1 MARALGAGAK
11 FSIVYGYVNSLE
23 IGEIM
28 VINVPVY
35 IRHFYDETNPVDG
48 YLGIAA
54 INHMVTSV
62 DYGNMKLTLD
72 RQQKNQETPQSTA
85 TPNPSA
91 GMVTTPPTINIPIR
105 TTASGFLSGEV
116 LIDVFTTPLNF

>member
-72 RQQKNQETPQSTA
+72 RQRKDQETHQSTA
-85 TPNPSA
+85 TPNPIPNA
-91 GMVTTPPTINIPIR
+91 VMVATSHAINIPIR
-105 TTASGFLSGEV
+105 TTASEL
-116 LIDVFTTPLNF
+116 L